1 MASTKRIMEGLEVFY
16 GTIIENYKA
25 AQREVMSQ
33 SRVVTMFKKADYDGR
48 IKDFTKV
55 ILALQKLKIE
65 PDENNSE
72 IEEDIID
79 AFKIAKARLI
89 DLCEDQIK
97 LQETLKMK
105 ATREKKVP
113 VKEYTR
119 VMENVRKS
127 HDIMQRAL
135 HRMDIVYTDFLEEN
149 EEF

>member
-1 MASTKRIMEGLEVFY
+1 MASTKKIREGLEVFY
-16 GTIIENYKA
+16 GTIIENYKM
-25 AQREVMSQ
+25 AQRAVMSQ

-48 IKDFTKV
+48 IKDFSRV
-55 ILALQKLKIE
+55 ILALRKLNLE
-65 PDENNSE
+65 TDDTNTE
-72 IEEDIID
+72 IEQDIVE
-79 AFKIAKARLI
+79 AFKIAKARLT

-135 HRMDIVYTDFLEEN
+135 HRMDIIYTDFLEEI
-149 EEF
+149 EEL